1 MSKKETEQKE
11 EVIIDVAASLTKA
24 EAFVENNKKIITYVV
39 AGVLV
44 LVAGYFGF
52 TKLYLEPLEREAQL
66 ELFKAQENLD
76 RDSLRL
82 ALNGDGVSMGFL
94 EIAEEYSWTK
104 AGNLSRYYAGVCY
117 LQLGEYEDAIRQ
129 MDKFSTSDPVF
140 KVLTNGVIADAFLE
154 LNQPKEALEYYNKAV
169 NASDNEFV
177 VPFYLKKA
185 GMLAEEQ
192 GKLKEARRYFERLKN
207 EFPKSQHALDAEK
220 FLARIDAKEMNSK

>member
-24 EAFVENNKKIITYVV
+24 EAFVENNKKTITYVV

-129 MDKFSTSDPVF
+129 MDKFNTSDPVF
-140 KVLTNGVIADAFLE
+140 KVLANGVIADAFLE